1 MENWE
6 GTFISAQEFDRL
18 EDLYRPLAR
27 AVRDLID
34 ATVRTDA
41 GEAAIRAATE
51 HIEAVTESLMPLRP
65 HGWQPLRHADTGRP
79 ILFTNPAAGGRNPIA
94 PPLVIHHDADGR
106 CWSDFTLGAAYEGPP
121 GTVHGGISA
130 LLLDQLLGEAASG
143 GLTKAR
149 FTGTITL
156 RYLRRTP
163 LGPLHAEAHV
173 EEIDGHKTY
182 ARGFISDADGV
193 SVEAEGV
200 FITPAWARDGE
211 RRMSRGSTSA
221 VLSWTPARSSKS
233 PGRQTNSA
241 TKVSRFRTTSSTWR
255 R

>member
-1 MENWE
+1 MENWKGE
-6 GTFISAQEFDRL
+6 FISAEEFDRL

-27 AVRDLID
+27 AVRTLID

-41 GEAAIRAATE
+41 DEATIRAATAD
-51 HIEAVTESLMPLRP
+51 IEAVTETLAPLRRN
-65 HGWQPLRHADTGRP
+65 GWQPLRHADTGRP

-94 PPLVIHHDADGR
+94 PPMVIHHEIDGR

-121 GTVHGGISA
+121 GAVHGGISA
-130 LLLDQLLGEAASG
+130 LVLDHLLGEAASG
-143 GLTKAR
+143 GLTKPR

-173 EEIDGHKTY
+173 EETDGHKTY
-182 ARGFISDADGV
+182 ARGFISDADGR

-200 FITPAWARDGE
+200 FITPAWARDGDG
-211 RRMSRGSTSA
+211 R
-221 VLSWTPARSSKS
+221 TP
-233 PGRQTNSA
+233 
-241 TKVSRFRTTSSTWR
+241 
-255 R
+255 